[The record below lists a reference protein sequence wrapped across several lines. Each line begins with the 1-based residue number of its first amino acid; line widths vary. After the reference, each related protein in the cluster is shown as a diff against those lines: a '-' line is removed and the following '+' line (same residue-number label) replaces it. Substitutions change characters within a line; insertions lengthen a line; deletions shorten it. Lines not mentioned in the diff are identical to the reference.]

1 MTVGQKQELFST
13 CLAKLIFE
21 AHRLGYQWRLR
32 ELGRTQE
39 MANWYASHCAVM
51 LPRRAGASRRLR
63 CEQRP
68 NSPSHNMD
76 LPPSH
81 KFKPIGN
88 ARSLHILFLA
98 IDGYLKQMSTGKV
111 VWARHH
117 YAPLGAFWEALDP
130 LCSWGGR
137 FGDEGHFSI
146 QHGGM
151 R

>member
-1 MTVGQKQELFST
+1 MTVGQKQELFAT
-13 CLAKLIFE
+13 CLAKLIVE
-21 AHRLGYQWRLR
+21 ADRLGYKWRLR

-39 MANWYASHCAVM
+39 MALWYSTHCARMVKVGGK
-51 LPRRAGASRRLR
+51 RVR
-63 CEQRP
+63 CEQIP
-68 NSPSHNMD
+68 NAHY
-76 LPPSH
+76 LPEVEHLNH

-88 ARSLHILFLA
+88 KNSLHILFLA
-98 IDGYLKQMSTGKV
+98 IDGYLKQVSTRKV